1 MDKGFEFWRTK
12 NLFPFLAV
20 YWAIFAMFDFIGT
33 TIAILTGN
41 PFYYLIIGVVPYPI
55 LKIYGLFHKRY
66 ERIEESIRQADPEL
80 YNRSLQEGT
89 KTMVLRLGSSE
100 KVYNRGRLIDELLR
114 TGKQS
119 PNPKVVAYVKNIRAM
134 DISSMVSLGIWFF
147 TFMGLVLYL
156 FLTRS

>member
-1 MDKGFEFWRTK
+1 
-12 NLFPFLAV
+12 
-20 YWAIFAMFDFIGT
+20 MFDFIGT